1 MRTVLASNNPAKLN
15 ELQQLFGGLH
25 IELVSQRQL
34 DVASVPET
42 GATFVENAIEKARH
56 VSAAVRL
63 PAIADDSGL
72 VVEALQGAPGLF
84 SARYAGEGATDQAN
98 NAKLVSELAGV
109 EQRAAYFYCA
119 LVFMK
124 HTDDPAPLVAT
135 AAWHGQ
141 IIDVPRGSNGFGYDP
156 HFYLEALGK
165 TSAELSTQEKHRLS
179 HRGQAAR
186 KLAEQLRRALA
197 AC

>member
-186 KLAEQLRRALA
+186 KLAEQLRRTLA

>member
-56 VSAAVRL
+56 VSAAVGL

-98 NAKLVSELAGV
+98 NARLVSELAGV
-109 EQRAAYFYCA
+109 DQRAAYFYCA

-141 IIDVPRGSNGFGYDP
+141 IIDAPRGSNGFGYDP

>member
-1 MRTVLASNNPAKLN
+1 MRTVLASKNPAKLN
-15 ELQQLFGGLH
+15 DLQQLFGGLH

-165 TSAELSTQEKHRLS
+165 TSAELSTQEKHSLS

-186 KLAEQLRRALA
+186 KLAEQLRRSLA

>member
-34 DVASVPET
+34 DVSSVPET

-109 EQRAAYFYCA
+109 DQRAAYFYCA

-165 TSAELSTQEKHRLS
+165 TSAQLSTQEKHRLS

>member
-84 SARYAGEGATDQAN
+84 PARYAGEGATDQAN

-109 EQRAAYFYCA
+109 DQRAAYFYCA

>member
-56 VSAAVRL
+56 VSAAVGL

-98 NAKLVSELAGV
+98 NARLVSELAGV
-109 EQRAAYFYCA
+109 DQRAAYFYCA

>member
-1 MRTVLASNNPAKLN
+1 MRTVLASNNAAKLN

-42 GATFVENAIEKARH
+42 GRTFVENAIEKARH

-84 SARYAGEGATDQAN
+84 SARYAGEGATDHAN
-98 NAKLVSELAGV
+98 NTKLVSELAGV
-109 EQRAAYFYCA
+109 DQRAAYFYCA

-124 HTDDPAPLVAT
+124 HADDPAPLVAT

-141 IIDVPRGSNGFGYDP
+141 IIDAPRGSNGFGYDP

-186 KLAEQLRRALA
+186 KLTEQLRHALA

>member
-98 NAKLVSELAGV
+98 NARLVSELAGV
-109 EQRAAYFYCA
+109 DQRAAYFYCA

>member
-15 ELQQLFGGLH
+15 ELQQLFDDLP

-34 DVASVPET
+34 DVASVPEA
-42 GATFVENAIEKARH
+42 GRSFVENALEKARH

-84 SARYAGEGATDQAN
+84 SARYAGDGATDQAN
-98 NAKLVSELAGV
+98 NAKLVSELTGV
-109 EQRAAYFYCA
+109 GQRAAYFYCA
-119 LVFMK
+119 LVFMR
-124 HTDDPAPLVAT
+124 HADDPAPLVAT
-135 AAWHGQ
+135 ASWHGQ
-141 IIDVPRGSNGFGYDP
+141 IIDAPRGSNGFGYDP
-156 HFYLEALGK
+156 HFYLDTLGK
-165 TSAELSTQEKHRLS
+165 TSAELSTPEKHRLS

-186 KLAEQLRRALA
+186 ELAEQLRRALA
-197 AC
+197 VR

>member
-15 ELQQLFGGLH
+15 ELQQLFGGLR

-42 GATFVENAIEKARH
+42 GLTFVENAIEKARH

-109 EQRAAYFYCA
+109 DQRAAYFYCA

-124 HTDDPAPLVAT
+124 HTNDPAPLVAT

-186 KLAEQLRRALA
+186 KLAEQLRHTLA

>member
-109 EQRAAYFYCA
+109 DQRAAYFYCA

>member
-25 IELVSQRQL
+25 IELVSQHQL

-109 EQRAAYFYCA
+109 DQRAAYFYCA

>member
-15 ELQQLFGGLH
+15 ELQQLFGGLP

-42 GATFVENAIEKARH
+42 GRTFVENAIEKARH

-84 SARYAGEGATDQAN
+84 SARYAGEGATDQTN

-124 HTDDPAPLVAT
+124 HPDDTAPLVAT

-186 KLAEQLRRALA
+186 KLAEQLRRTLA

>member
-34 DVASVPET
+34 DVAPVPET

-56 VSAAVRL
+56 VCAAVRL

-109 EQRAAYFYCA
+109 DQRAAYFYCA

-186 KLAEQLRRALA
+186 KLAEQLRRTLA

>member
-42 GATFVENAIEKARH
+42 GLTFVENAIEKARH

-109 EQRAAYFYCA
+109 DQRAAYFYCA

-124 HTDDPAPLVAT
+124 HADDPAPLVAT

-141 IIDVPRGSNGFGYDP
+141 IIDAPRGSNGFGYDP

-186 KLAEQLRRALA
+186 KLAERLRRTLA

>member
-15 ELQQLFGGLH
+15 ELQQLFGGLR

-42 GATFVENAIEKARH
+42 GLTFVENAIEKARH

-109 EQRAAYFYCA
+109 DQRAACCCSA
-119 LVFMK
+119 LVLMK
-124 HTDDPAPLVAT
+124 HTNDPAPLVAT

-165 TSAELSTQEKHRLS
+165 TSAELSTQEKQRLS

-186 KLAEQLRRALA
+186 KLAEQLRRALV

>member
-42 GATFVENAIEKARH
+42 GLTFVENAIGKARH

-109 EQRAAYFYCA
+109 DQRAAYFYCA

-186 KLAEQLRRALA
+186 KLAELLRRALA